1 MSRSART
8 DVLITGLG
16 VTAPTGLGP
25 KEYWNTT
32 LAGGQGIA
40 PLKEFAPEPY
50 TARLAGQITGFDA
63 AAHLP
68 GRLLPQTDRVT
79 RLALVAAEQ
88 ALEDAQADIGEL
100 GTYECGVV
108 TSNATGGFEFSHRE
122 MRKLWSKGPQHV
134 SVYQC
139 FAWFYAVNT
148 GQISIRHKMRG
159 PGGVVVAEQA
169 GGLDAIG
176 LARRTINR
184 GRGRLMLTGGVE
196 SSFDPW
202 GWVSHLASGAVS
214 TATDPATAYLPFDRR
229 AGGYVPGEGGA
240 VLVME
245 EADSARARSGRA
257 PYGRITGYA
266 STFDPAPGVP
276 RPPGLQR
283 AIELALADA
292 GLPPDDVDLVVADAA
307 GVPGLDAQ
315 EAAALRAVFGPFG
328 VPVCAPKTMVG
339 RLMAGGGPL
348 DVVCALLALRD
359 GVIPPAVNI
368 GELAED
374 HRIDLVRDEPRF
386 GPLSTALVLARGAGG
401 FNSAVVVERPP
412 S

>member
-1 MSRSART
+1 MST
-8 DVLITGLG
+8 DVVITGMG
-16 VTAPTGLGP
+16 VTAPTGLTV
-25 KEYWNTT
+25 KEHWNAT
-32 LAGGQGIA
+32 LAGTQGIA
-40 PLKEFAPEPY
+40 PLREFDPTPY
-50 TARLAGQITGFDA
+50 TARLAGQITGFEA
-63 AAHLP
+63 KEHLP

-79 RLALVAAEQ
+79 RLALVAADR
-88 ALEDAQADIGEL
+88 ALEDAQVDVAEL

-122 MRKLWSKGPQHV
+122 MQRLWTQGPDRV

-176 LARRTINR
+176 YARRTIAR
-184 GRGRLMLTGGVE
+184 GRSRLMLTGGVE

-202 GWVSHLASGAVS
+202 GWVSHLASGTVS
-214 TATDPATAYLPFDRR
+214 TATDPATAYLPFDQR
-229 AGGYVPGEGGA
+229 ACGYVPGEGGA
-240 VLVME
+240 LLVME
-245 EADSARARSGRA
+245 DAESAHGRTDRR
-257 PYGRITGYA
+257 PYGKITGYA
-266 STFDPAPGVP
+266 ATFDPAPETQ
-276 RPPGLQR
+276 RPSGLRR

-292 GLPPDDVDLVVADAA
+292 ALQPDAIDLVVADAA
-307 GVPGLDAQ
+307 GVADLDAQ
-315 EAAALRAVFGPFG
+315 EADALRAVFGPHG

-359 GVIPPAVNI
+359 NVIPPAVNVTNVV
-368 GELAED
+368 D
-374 HRIDLVRDEPRF
+374 DYQVDLVRDEPRTC
-386 GPLSTALVLARGAGG
+386 PLSKVLVLARGAGG
-401 FNSAVVVERPP
+401 FNSAVIVEDTP
-412 S
+412 